1 MTERTMTK
9 ADFITAMFL
18 IVFSAAVIFLSLGM
32 PTMADRNA
40 SPYSGPGVV
49 PAFIGGM
56 IFLLSSAMLVRSL
69 RRGVRRSFPE
79 DKGKPSEEDSSSW
92 GRIART
98 LALCVLYVALLG
110 KVWFPLL
117 TFLFVFLFI
126 LTFEYDLKAPP
137 GRQWKI
143 PLAAAILALATSASV
158 FLVFQYLFLVNL
170 P

>member
-9 ADFITAMFL
+9 ADLFTSMFL
-18 IVFSAAVIFLSLGM
+18 IVFAAAIIFISLGM

-49 PAFIGGM
+49 PVFIGVM
-56 IFLLSSAMLVRSL
+56 IFLLSSAMLIRSL
-69 RRGVRRSFPE
+69 RRGVRRMFSE
-79 DKGKPSEEDSSSW
+79 DRGKLSEEDRSSW
-92 GRIART
+92 KRIART
-98 LALCVLYVALLG
+98 LVLCVLYVALLG

-126 LTFEYDLKAPP
+126 VTFEYDPKAPP
-137 GRQWKI
+137 GKQWKI
-143 PLAAAILALATSASV
+143 PLTAAILAVSTAASV